1 MAEGAGKERRLFRP
15 TLGTFL
21 IQLVSEKQ
29 TVIHDRY
36 NARHLKITASAE
48 FTLNRINLE
57 IHSMQRIFLSLFA
70 VFFAFALPVY
80 EAEAKRM
87 GGGKSFGMQRDA
99 PQKREATPNQSAQ
112 QSQTPPQTAAAGA
125 TPKRNWMGPIAGL
138 AAGLGIAALLS
149 HFGLGEGV
157 ANILMIA
164 LLAFAA
170 FMLVRWFLNR
180 NKPAIQRPME
190 YAGQAAGA
198 EPNTQQPMRFEA
210 PAGGSVVPGSIYDK
224 SGQGD
229 AASATPAVV
238 TTVASFPPGFDEVAF
253 ARQAKINFIRLQ
265 AANDAG
271 NLDDL
276 REFTTPE
283 MYAELKMDIDE
294 RQGKEQ
300 HTEVMTINAE
310 ALEAVEEGNRQI
322 VSVRFYGTLREDNAT
337 TISFDEVWHLTK
349 PLTGNQGW
357 VVAGIQQNS

>member
-1 MAEGAGKERRLFRP
+1 
-15 TLGTFL
+15 
-21 IQLVSEKQ
+21 
-29 TVIHDRY
+29 
-36 NARHLKITASAE
+36 
-48 FTLNRINLE
+48 
-57 IHSMQRIFLSLFA
+57 MQRIFLSMFA
-70 VFFAFALPVY
+70 VFLAIAFPVY
-80 EAEAKRM
+80 DAEAKRM
-87 GGGKSFGMQRDA
+87 GGGKNFGMQREAKPMKRDA
-99 PQKREATPNQSAQ
+99 SPQ
-112 QSQTPPQTAAAGA
+112 QTQNAPAAGQNAAAGA
-125 TPKRNWMGPIAGL
+125 APQRNWMGPIAGL

-157 ANILMIA
+157 ANILMMV
-164 LLAFAA
+164 LLALAA

-180 NKPAIQRPME
+180 NKPAMQQPIQ
-190 YAGQAAGA
+190 YAGQTAGA
-198 EPNTQQPMRFEA
+198 GQNTQQPMRFEA
-210 PAGGSVVPGSIYDK
+210 PAVSPQGSVVPGSIYDK

-229 AASATPAVV
+229 AEASTTATN
-238 TTVASFPPGFDEVAF
+238 VATFPPGFDEVAF
-253 ARQAKINFIRLQ
+253 ARQAKVNFIRLQ

-300 HTEVMTINAE
+300 HTEVMMINAE
-310 ALEAVEEGNRQI
+310 TLEALEDGNRQI

-337 TISFDEVWHLTK
+337 TISFDEIWHLTK

>member
-1 MAEGAGKERRLFRP
+1 
-15 TLGTFL
+15 
-21 IQLVSEKQ
+21 
-29 TVIHDRY
+29 
-36 NARHLKITASAE
+36 
-48 FTLNRINLE
+48 
-57 IHSMQRIFLSLFA
+57 MQRIFLSLFA

-87 GGGKSFGMQRDA
+87 GGGKSFGMQR
-99 PQKREATPNQSAQ
+99 QATPMKRDASPQ
-112 QSQTPPQTAAAGA
+112 QTQNAPAGQNAAAGA
-125 TPKRNWMGPIAGL
+125 APKRNWMGPLAGL

-157 ANILMIA
+157 ANFLMLA

-180 NKPAIQRPME
+180 NKPAMQRPMQ
-190 YAGQAAGA
+190 YAGQGA
-198 EPNTQQPMRFEA
+198 DQNAPEPMRFEA
-210 PAGGSVVPGSIYDK
+210 PAAGSVVPGSIYDK

-229 AASATPAVV
+229 AAATSSAAAVA
-238 TTVASFPPGFDEVAF
+238 TFPPGFDDVAF
-253 ARQAKINFIRLQ
+253 SRQAKVNFIRMQ

-283 MYAELKMDIDE
+283 MYAELKLDIDE
-294 RQGKEQ
+294 RQGKTQ

-310 ALEAVEEGNRQI
+310 TLEALEEGNRQI
-322 VSVRFYGTLREDNAT
+322 VSVRFYGTLREDEEA
-337 TISFDEVWHLTK
+337 TISFDEVWHMTK

>member
-1 MAEGAGKERRLFRP
+1 
-15 TLGTFL
+15 
-21 IQLVSEKQ
+21 
-29 TVIHDRY
+29 
-36 NARHLKITASAE
+36 
-48 FTLNRINLE
+48 
-57 IHSMQRIFLSLFA
+57 MQRIFLSLFA

-87 GGGKSFGMQRDA
+87 GGGKSFGMQR
-99 PQKREATPNQSAQ
+99 QATPMKRDTNPQQAQ
-112 QSQTPPQTAAAGA
+112 NAPAQGAAGA
-125 TPKRNWMGPIAGL
+125 AAAAPKRNWMGPLAGL

-180 NKPAIQRPME
+180 NKPAIQQPMQ
-190 YAGQAAGA
+190 YAGQGAGTDQNA
-198 EPNTQQPMRFEA
+198 PQPMRFEA
-210 PAGGSVVPGSIYDK
+210 PAAGSVVPGSIYDK

-229 AASATPAVV
+229 AEAT
-238 TTVASFPPGFDEVAF
+238 TTAAPVATFPPGFDEVAF
-253 ARQAKINFIRLQ
+253 ARQAKVNFIRMQ

-283 MYAELKMDIDE
+283 MYAELKLDIDE

-310 ALEAVEEGNRQI
+310 TLEALEEGNRQI
-322 VSVRFYGTLREDNAT
+322 VSVRFYGTLREDDEPT
-337 TISFDEVWHLTK
+337 TSFDEVWHMTK

-357 VVAGIQQNS
+357 VVAGIQQNN

>member
-1 MAEGAGKERRLFRP
+1 
-15 TLGTFL
+15 
-21 IQLVSEKQ
+21 
-29 TVIHDRY
+29 
-36 NARHLKITASAE
+36 
-48 FTLNRINLE
+48 
-57 IHSMQRIFLSLFA
+57 MQRIFLSMFA
-70 VFFAFALPVY
+70 VFLAFAFPVY
-80 EAEAKRM
+80 DAEAKRM
-87 GGGKSFGMQRDA
+87 GGGKNFGMQR
-99 PQKREATPNQSAQ
+99 QATPMKRDASPQ
-112 QSQTPPQTAAAGA
+112 QTQNAPAPGQNAAAGA
-125 TPKRNWMGPIAGL
+125 APKRNWMGPIAGL

-157 ANILMIA
+157 ANILMMA

-180 NKPAIQRPME
+180 NKPAMQ
-190 YAGQAAGA
+190 YAGQGVGSGSDTDQ
-198 EPNTQQPMRFEA
+198 NTPQPMRFEA
-210 PAGGSVVPGSIYDK
+210 PASGTVVPGSIYDK

-229 AASATPAVV
+229 AAANSDAAPAAAT
-238 TTVASFPPGFDEVAF
+238 FPPGFDEVAF
-253 ARQAKINFIRLQ
+253 ARQAKVNYIRMQ

-310 ALEAVEEGNRQI
+310 TLEALEDSNRQI
-322 VSVRFYGTLREDNAT
+322 VSVRFYGTLRENDEA
-337 TISFDEVWHLTK
+337 TISFDEIWHMTK

>member
-1 MAEGAGKERRLFRP
+1 
-15 TLGTFL
+15 
-21 IQLVSEKQ
+21 
-29 TVIHDRY
+29 
-36 NARHLKITASAE
+36 
-48 FTLNRINLE
+48 
-57 IHSMQRIFLSLFA
+57 MQRIFLSLFA

-87 GGGKSFGMQRDA
+87 GGGKSFGMQR
-99 PQKREATPNQSAQ
+99 QATPMKRDASPQ
-112 QSQTPPQTAAAGA
+112 QTQNAPAGQNAAAGA
-125 TPKRNWMGPIAGL
+125 APKRNWMGPLAGL

-157 ANILMIA
+157 ANFLMLA

-180 NKPAIQRPME
+180 NKPAMQRPMQ
-190 YAGQAAGA
+190 YAGQGA
-198 EPNTQQPMRFEA
+198 DQNAPEPMRFEA
-210 PAGGSVVPGSIYDK
+210 PPTNTAGSVVPGSIYDK

-229 AASATPAVV
+229 AAATSSAAAVA
-238 TTVASFPPGFDEVAF
+238 TFPPGFDDVAF
-253 ARQAKINFIRLQ
+253 SRQAKVNFIRMQ

-283 MYAELKMDIDE
+283 MYAELKLDIDE

-310 ALEAVEEGNRQI
+310 TLEALEEGNRQI
-322 VSVRFYGTLREDNAT
+322 VSVRFYGTLREDEEAT
-337 TISFDEVWHLTK
+337 TSFDEVWHMTK

>member
-1 MAEGAGKERRLFRP
+1 
-15 TLGTFL
+15 
-21 IQLVSEKQ
+21 
-29 TVIHDRY
+29 
-36 NARHLKITASAE
+36 
-48 FTLNRINLE
+48 
-57 IHSMQRIFLSLFA
+57 MQRIFLSLFA

-87 GGGKSFGMQRDA
+87 GGGKSFGMQR
-99 PQKREATPNQSAQ
+99 QATPMKRDTNPQQAQ
-112 QSQTPPQTAAAGA
+112 NAPAQGAAGA
-125 TPKRNWMGPIAGL
+125 AAAAPKRNWMGPLAGL

-180 NKPAIQRPME
+180 NKPAMQQPMQ
-190 YAGQAAGA
+190 YAGQGAGTDQNA
-198 EPNTQQPMRFEA
+198 PQPMRFEA
-210 PAGGSVVPGSIYDK
+210 PAAGSVVPGSIYDK

-229 AASATPAVV
+229 AEAT
-238 TTVASFPPGFDEVAF
+238 TTAAPVATFPPGFDEVAF
-253 ARQAKINFIRLQ
+253 ARQAKVNFIRMQ

-283 MYAELKMDIDE
+283 MYAELKLDIDE

-310 ALEAVEEGNRQI
+310 TLEALEEGNRQI
-322 VSVRFYGTLREDNAT
+322 VSVRFYGTLREDDEPT
-337 TISFDEVWHLTK
+337 TSFDEVWHMTK

-357 VVAGIQQNS
+357 VVAGIQQNN

>member
-1 MAEGAGKERRLFRP
+1 
-15 TLGTFL
+15 
-21 IQLVSEKQ
+21 
-29 TVIHDRY
+29 
-36 NARHLKITASAE
+36 
-48 FTLNRINLE
+48 
-57 IHSMQRIFLSLFA
+57 MQRIFLSLFA
-70 VFFAFALPVY
+70 VFFGLALPVY

-87 GGGKSFGMQRDA
+87 GSGKSFGMQR
-99 PQKREATPNQSAQ
+99 QATPMKRDASPQ
-112 QSQTPPQTAAAGA
+112 QTQNAPAPGQNAAAGA
-125 TPKRNWMGPIAGL
+125 APKRNWMGPIAGL

-157 ANILMIA
+157 ANMLMMV
-164 LLAFAA
+164 LLALAA

-180 NKPAIQRPME
+180 NKPAVQQPLQ
-190 YAGQAAGA
+190 YAGQGIGSGAGGDQNA
-198 EPNTQQPMRFEA
+198 PQPMRFEA
-210 PAGGSVVPGSIYDK
+210 PASSPQGSVVPGSIYDK

-229 AASATPAVV
+229 AEATTTATP
-238 TTVASFPPGFDEVAF
+238 VATFPPGFDEVAF
-253 ARQAKINFIRLQ
+253 ARQAKVNFIRMQ

-310 ALEAVEEGNRQI
+310 TLEALEDSNRQI
-322 VSVRFYGTLREDNAT
+322 VSVRFYGTLREDDEA
-337 TISFDEVWHLTK
+337 TISFDEIWHMTK

-357 VVAGIQQNS
+357 VVAGIQQNN

>member
-1 MAEGAGKERRLFRP
+1 
-15 TLGTFL
+15 
-21 IQLVSEKQ
+21 
-29 TVIHDRY
+29 
-36 NARHLKITASAE
+36 
-48 FTLNRINLE
+48 
-57 IHSMQRIFLSLFA
+57 MQRIFLSLFA

-87 GGGKSFGMQRDA
+87 GGGKSFGMQR
-99 PQKREATPNQSAQ
+99 QATPMKRDASPQ
-112 QSQTPPQTAAAGA
+112 QTQNAPAGQNAAAGA
-125 TPKRNWMGPIAGL
+125 APKRNWMGPLAGL

-149 HFGLGEGV
+149 HFGMGEGV
-157 ANILMIA
+157 ANFLMLA

-180 NKPAIQRPME
+180 NKPAMQRPMQ
-190 YAGQAAGA
+190 YAGQGA
-198 EPNTQQPMRFEA
+198 DQNAPEPMRFEA
-210 PAGGSVVPGSIYDK
+210 PAAGSVVPGSIYDK

-229 AASATPAVV
+229 AAATSSAAAVA
-238 TTVASFPPGFDEVAF
+238 TFPPGFDDVAF
-253 ARQAKINFIRLQ
+253 SRQAKVNFIRMQ

-283 MYAELKMDIDE
+283 MYAELKLDIDE
-294 RQGKEQ
+294 RQGKTQ

-310 ALEAVEEGNRQI
+310 TLEALEEGNRQI
-322 VSVRFYGTLREDNAT
+322 VSVRFYGTLREDEEA
-337 TISFDEVWHLTK
+337 TISFDEVWHMTK